1 MAIQN
6 PYTAYQQNSVNTA
19 TPGELTLMLYN
30 GCLKFIRLASQ
41 AIEND
46 DMEHK
51 NENLI
56 KAQNIIQEL
65 NFTLNRNIELSN
77 SMGAMYD
84 YMYRRL
90 VQANINSDMS
100 MLAEVEG
107 YVTDFRDAWKQ
118 AIQSERK
125 DRHGSGGMA

>member
-6 PYTAYQQNSVNTA
+6 PYAAYQQNSVNTA

-30 GCLKFIRLASQ
+30 GCLKFIKLASQ
-41 AIEND
+41 AIENN
-46 DMEHK
+46 DMERK

-65 NFTLNRNIELSN
+65 NGTLNRNIELSG

-90 VQANINSDMS
+90 VEANMKNDKSI
-100 MLAEVEG
+100 LEEVEG

-118 AIQSERK
+118 AMQSERK
-125 DRHGSGGMA
+125 DRHGSGGIA

>member
-19 TPGELTLMLYN
+19 TSGELTLMLYN

-46 DMEHK
+46 DMERK

-90 VQANINSDMS
+90 VQANIKSDTS

-118 AIQSERK
+118 AIQTERK

>member
-6 PYTAYQQNSVNTA
+6 PYAAYQQSSVNTA
-19 TPGELTLMLYN
+19 APGELTLMLYN
-30 GCLKFIRLASQ
+30 GCLKFIKLACQ
-41 AIEND
+41 AIENND
-46 DMEHK
+46 IERK

-65 NFTLNRNIELSN
+65 NGTLNRNIELSG

-84 YMYRRL
+84 YIYRRL
-90 VQANINSDMS
+90 VEANIKSDKS
-100 MLAEVEG
+100 ILEEVEG

-118 AIQSERK
+118 AIQIERK
-125 DRHGSGGMA
+125 DRHGSGGIA

>member
-6 PYTAYQQNSVNTA
+6 PYAAYQQNSVNTA

-30 GCLKFIRLASQ
+30 GCLKFIKLACQ
-41 AIEND
+41 AIDHD
-46 DMEHK
+46 DMERK

-65 NFTLNRNIELSN
+65 NLTLNRNVELSD
-77 SMGAMYD
+77 SMSAMYD
-84 YMYRRL
+84 YIYRRL
-90 VQANINSDMS
+90 IDANIKNDKSV
-100 MLAEVEG
+100 LTEVEG

-118 AIQSERK
+118 ALQMERK
-125 DRHGSGGMA
+125 DRHGSGGSA

>member
-46 DMEHK
+46 DMERK

-65 NFTLNRNIELSN
+65 NFTLNRNIELSG

-90 VQANINSDMS
+90 VQANIKNDMS

-118 AIQSERK
+118 AMQSERK
-125 DRHGSGGMA
+125 DRHGSGGIA

>member
-6 PYTAYQQNSVNTA
+6 PYAAYQQNSVNTA

-30 GCLKFIRLASQ
+30 GCLKFIKLASQ
-41 AIEND
+41 AIENN
-46 DMEHK
+46 DMERK

-65 NFTLNRNIELSN
+65 NGTLNRNIELSG

-90 VQANINSDMS
+90 VEANIKNDTS
-100 MLAEVEG
+100 MLAEVED
-107 YVTDFRDAWKQ
+107 YITDFRDAWKQ

-125 DRHGSGGMA
+125 DRHGSGGIA

>member
-6 PYTAYQQNSVNTA
+6 PYAAYQQNSVNTA

-46 DMEHK
+46 DMERK

-65 NFTLNRNIELSN
+65 NFTLNRNIELSA
-77 SMGAMYD
+77 SMGSMYD

-90 VQANINSDMS
+90 VQANIKNDTS

-107 YVTDFRDAWKQ
+107 YVTDLRDAWKQ

>member
-30 GCLKFIRLASQ
+30 GCLKFIRLA
-41 AIEND
+41 AHTIEND
-46 DMEHK
+46 DMERK

-65 NFTLNRNIELSN
+65 NFTLNRNIELSA

-90 VQANINSDMS
+90 VQANIKNDTS

-107 YVTDFRDAWKQ
+107 YVTDFHDAWKQ

-125 DRHGSGGMA
+125 DRHGSGGIA

>member
-41 AIEND
+41 SIEND
-46 DMEHK
+46 DMERK

-65 NFTLNRNIELSN
+65 NFTLNRNIEISA

-90 VQANINSDMS
+90 VQANIKNDTG

-107 YVTDFRDAWKQ
+107 YVTDFRDAWKHT
-118 AIQSERK
+118 IQSERK
-125 DRHGSGGMA
+125 DRHGSGGIA

>member
-6 PYTAYQQNSVNTA
+6 PYAAYQQNSVNTA
-19 TPGELTLMLYN
+19 TPGEPTLMLYN
-30 GCLKFIRLASQ
+30 GCLKFIKLASQ
-41 AIEND
+41 AIENN
-46 DMEHK
+46 DMERK

-65 NFTLNRNIELSN
+65 NGTLNRNIEPSG

-90 VQANINSDMS
+90 VEANIKNDTS
-100 MLAEVEG
+100 MLAEVED
-107 YVTDFRDAWKQ
+107 YITDFRDAWKQ

-125 DRHGSGGMA
+125 DRHGSGGIA

>member
-6 PYTAYQQNSVNTA
+6 PYAAYQQNSVNTA

-30 GCLKFIRLASQ
+30 GCLKFIKLASQ
-41 AIEND
+41 AIENN
-46 DMEHK
+46 DMERK

-65 NFTLNRNIELSN
+65 NGTLNRNIELSG

-90 VQANINSDMS
+90 VEANIKSDTS

-118 AIQSERK
+118 AMQSERK
-125 DRHGSGGMA
+125 DRHGSGGIA

>member
-46 DMEHK
+46 DMQRK

-65 NFTLNRNIELSN
+65 NFTLNRHIELSA

-90 VQANINSDMS
+90 VQANIKNDTS

-125 DRHGSGGMA
+125 DRHGSGGIA

>member
-1 MAIQN
+1 
-6 PYTAYQQNSVNTA
+6 
-19 TPGELTLMLYN
+19 
-30 GCLKFIRLASQ
+30 
-41 AIEND
+41 
-46 DMEHK
+46 MERK

-65 NFTLNRNIELSN
+65 NFTLNRNIELSA

-90 VQANINSDMS
+90 VQANIKNDTS

-107 YVTDFRDAWKQ
+107 YVTDFHDAWKQ

-125 DRHGSGGMA
+125 DRHGSGGIA

>member
-6 PYTAYQQNSVNTA
+6 PYAAYQQNSVNTA

-30 GCLKFIRLASQ
+30 GCLKFIKLASQ
-41 AIEND
+41 AIENN
-46 DMEHK
+46 DMERK

-65 NFTLNRNIELSN
+65 NGTLNRNIELSG

-90 VQANINSDMS
+90 VEANIKNDTS
-100 MLAEVEG
+100 MLAEVED
-107 YVTDFRDAWKQ
+107 YITDFRDAWKQ
-118 AIQSERK
+118 AMQSERK
-125 DRHGSGGMA
+125 DRHGSGGIA

>member
-6 PYTAYQQNSVNTA
+6 PYAAYQQNSVNTA

-30 GCLKFIRLASQ
+30 GCLKFIKLASQ
-41 AIEND
+41 AIDNN
-46 DMEHK
+46 DMERK

-65 NFTLNRNIELSN
+65 NGTLNRNIELSG

-90 VQANINSDMS
+90 VEANIKSDTS

-118 AIQSERK
+118 AMQSERK
-125 DRHGSGGMA
+125 DRHGSGGIA

>member
-6 PYTAYQQNSVNTA
+6 PYAAYQQNSVNTA

-30 GCLKFIRLASQ
+30 GCLKFIKLASQ
-41 AIEND
+41 AIENSD
-46 DMEHK
+46 IERK

-65 NFTLNRNIELSN
+65 NGTLNRNIELSG

-90 VQANINSDMS
+90 VEANMKNDKSI
-100 MLAEVEG
+100 LEEIEG

-118 AIQSERK
+118 AMQSERK
-125 DRHGSGGMA
+125 DRHGSGGIA